1 MSKPTPEALDF
12 RWIAE
17 NTYDWESWITL
28 DGRPAW
34 VSPAVER
41 ITGHS
46 AADCLAMPDYPLPI
60 IAQMHRPEVEETLRQ
75 GLAGWSGN
83 DLPLHLLSK
92 NGKGVPA
99 ALSWLPIRDADGA
112 VAGLRLSVRDLT
124 GSVRA
129 ADAWRYGRA
138 LAELVRSVTKG
149 ETLTQR
155 LRAITEAASASLG
168 VARVGVWMYAAE
180 GAALVCANLF
190 DRANAVHAAG
200 ATLARED
207 YPAYFDALDNERA
220 IDAREAVTDPRT
232 AELAHTYLLP
242 HRIGAMLD
250 SPIVRSGDTVGV
262 LCHEHI
268 GTPRH
273 WSPEE
278 IGFAA
283 SLADLVAMALETEE
297 NRQLEAQRA
306 LAQTELQHLNAELEA
321 RVADRTARLQEANQ
335 QLESFAYSVAHD
347 LKAPLRGIDGYS
359 KLLLEDYRKDLPDE
373 AQRFLDNIRA
383 AAGRMNQ
390 LIEDLLAYSRLE
402 RRRLSSQRVSLA
414 ELVADALAELTA
426 ERAVA
431 VAAPR
436 IVTELNGLWVR
447 ADAEAL
453 RQVIRNLLDNAI
465 KFSRDAERPAIT
477 IFAEATQDDRV
488 LLSVAD
494 NGCGFDEKYHDRIFE
509 IFQRLHRSEDY
520 PGTGVGLA
528 IVRKA
533 TERMGGRVWARSRPG
548 AGATFFLE
556 LPP

>member
-41 ITGHS
+41 ITGHGV
-46 AADCLAMPDYPLPI
+46 ADCLAMPDYPLPL
-60 IAQMHRPEVEETLRQ
+60 IAHRHRPEVREILRQ

-83 DLPLHLLSK
+83 DLPLHLLHK

-99 ALSWLPIRDADGA
+99 ALSWLPVRDADGA
-112 VAGLRLSVRDLT
+112 LTGLRLSVRDLT

-138 LAELVRSVTKG
+138 LAELVRSVSKE
-149 ETLTQR
+149 ETLAER
-155 LRAITEAASASLG
+155 LQAITETASASLG
-168 VARVGVWMYAAE
+168 VARVGIWMYTAE

-220 IDAREAVTDPRT
+220 IGAHDAHKDPRT
-232 AELAHTYLLP
+232 AELVAAYLIP
-242 HRIGAMLD
+242 QNIGAMLD
-250 SPIVRSGDTVGV
+250 SPIVRSGNTVGV

-297 NRQLEAQRA
+297 NRQLEARQA
-306 LAQTELQHLNAELEA
+306 LAQAELQRLNTELEA

-373 AQRFLDNIRA
+373 ARRFLDNIRA

-402 RRRLSSQRVSLA
+402 RRRLSSQRVILA
-414 ELVADALAELTA
+414 DVVANALAELA
-426 ERAVA
+426 EARA

-436 IVTELNGLWVR
+436 IVTELNGLTVR

-453 RQVIRNLLDNAI
+453 LQVIRNLLDNAI
-465 KFSRDAERPAIT
+465 KFSREAERPAIT
-477 IFAEATQDDRV
+477 IFAEATEGGRV
-488 LLSVAD
+488 LFSVAD

-533 TERMGGRVWARSRPG
+533 DRKSVV
-548 AGATFFLE
+548 
-556 LPP
+556 